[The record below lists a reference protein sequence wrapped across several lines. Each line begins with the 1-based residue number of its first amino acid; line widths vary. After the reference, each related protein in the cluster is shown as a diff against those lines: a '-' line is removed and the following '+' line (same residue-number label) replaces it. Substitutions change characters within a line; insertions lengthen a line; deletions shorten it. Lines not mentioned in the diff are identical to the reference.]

1 MDKLSLSFAE
11 QSALRSV
18 KDCSD
23 LEALK
28 ELTSSLI
35 RGHFQ
40 SRAFICALM
49 EQNLPK
55 SDSFKNT

>member
-1 MDKLSLSFAE
+1 MDKLALSFAE

-18 KDCSD
+18 SDCTD

-40 SRAFICALM
+40 SRAFICTLL